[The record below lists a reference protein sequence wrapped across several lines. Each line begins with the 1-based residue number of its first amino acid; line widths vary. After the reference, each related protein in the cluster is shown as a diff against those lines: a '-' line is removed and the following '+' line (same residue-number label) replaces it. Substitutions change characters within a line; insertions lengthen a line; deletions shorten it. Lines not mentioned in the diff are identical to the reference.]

1 MLSETTRSDAV
12 LKRLLSLHPK
22 KIDLALDRILRLLS
36 ALGNPQAKLPP
47 VIHVAG
53 TNGKGSV
60 CAFARAMLEAQGLK
74 VHVHTSP
81 HLVRFHE
88 RIRIAGKLISEE
100 SLVSLLEE
108 VEEVNQRREITFF
121 EITTAAMFL
130 AFSRYPA
137 DAAILEVGLGGAYDA
152 TNVVPDPV
160 MTVIQPVGLDHRE
173 FLGDDLASIAAE
185 KAGIIKK
192 SAPLVVGPQ
201 SQIARDVIL
210 TCADRLGV
218 PVFEFGQDFASRL
231 EHNRMVYEDEVGL
244 LDLPLPKLAGRHQI
258 ENAGVAIA
266 ALRHAGSFGGKR
278 LTWGSDAAVEKGLAT
293 VEWPARLQR
302 LQKGPLVEAAPKG
315 AEVWLDGGHNPHGA
329 EAVSRAMADMEENG
343 ERPLYLICGMLA
355 NKDALGYLRAFVGL
369 ARHVVTVAI
378 PGEESSLGAGA
389 LYDIA
394 RKAGLDSAPAED
406 LDDAMLQI
414 MAWTRLDDS
423 DTPPRVLICGSLY
436 LAGKVLAENS

>member
-12 LKRLLSLHPK
+12 LKRLLTLHPK

-36 ALGNPQAKLPP
+36 ALGNPQLRLPP

-74 VHVHTSP
+74 VHVHISP

-100 SLVSLLEE
+100 ALVSLLEE
-108 VEEVNQRREITFF
+108 VEEVNAGREITFF
-121 EITTAAMFL
+121 EITAAAMFL
-130 AFSRYPA
+130 AFSRHPA
-137 DAAILEVGLGGAYDA
+137 DATVLEVGLGGTYDA
-152 TNVVPDPV
+152 TNVVPNPV
-160 MTVIQPVGLDHRE
+160 MTVIQPVDLDHKE
-173 FLGDDLASIAAE
+173 FLGDTLAQIAAE

-192 SAPLVVGPQ
+192 GAPLVMGPQ
-201 SQIARDVIL
+201 NEIAREVIL
-210 TCADRLGV
+210 KAADRLSV
-218 PVFEFGQDFASRL
+218 DVFVFGQDFVSRQ
-231 EHNRMVYEDEVGL
+231 EHGRMVYEDEAGL
-244 LDLPLPKLAGRHQI
+244 LDLPLPRLVGRHQI

-266 ALRHAGSFGGKR
+266 ALRYAGSFAGKR
-278 LTWGSDAAVEKGLAT
+278 LAWGQEAAVEKGLAA

-302 LQKGPLVEAAPKG
+302 LHKGPLVEAAPKG

-329 EAVSRAMADMEENG
+329 EAVSRAMADMEEYG

-355 NKDALGYLRAFVGL
+355 NKDALGYLRAWNGL

-378 PGEESSLGAGA
+378 PGEPASLGAGA

-394 RKAGLDSAPAED
+394 RRAGLDSAPAED

-423 DTPPRVLICGSLY
+423 ETPPRVLICGSLY